1 MEEPLKT
8 LYERELSHLDG
19 HAREFA
25 NRQKFR
31 QIAARLGLGDAVAV
45 HDPFVEWLLEGFAY
59 LSARVQLKLDQ
70 EFPRFSQNLLSVVYP
85 HLTAPTPSM
94 IVAEFQP
101 DHDDAA
107 LLDGPLVAKGVQL
120 RARASG
126 PDRKQVPFV
135 TGRSVRLWPLEIT
148 EVEYLSDRP
157 AAVTR
162 AEPTVAAAEVELRRR
177 AELRTDEEGS
187 RPTKVESGLAMRL
200 KITQD
205 APLGELP
212 CDELDMFFAGRGRVP
227 QALFEACLMACP
239 RVEAVIRPQRRG
251 EKVRTVPL
259 TAVPLGFNRRRQG
272 DGMPVEDD
280 ALLPYDLRSYDGAR
294 LLHEFFALPERFQ
307 FMRLS
312 GLSRAFVAA
321 GDARE
326 IEIVFTFSAPFAQLK
341 GMGDGAHIKLHCVPA
356 VNLFE
361 MSLDDVKLSL
371 KKVEHHV
378 IPDRASPVDYEVH
391 SITKVAGYPEH
402 GQPVEFRPFF
412 STSGF
417 GARDDGSRRFYAL
430 NRTPREAPVTARGNA
445 QLKQYRGDE
454 VYLSLVDQEC
464 APYAAD
470 LRRLSIKALVT
481 NRHLPLYVGG
491 ESATTTLTS
500 SVDLGCKAIRIAA
513 GPSMPRAG
521 APAGPRLW
529 HVISHLSLNYL
540 SLIDTE
546 NGGGDEAMRQL
557 LTLYAPEDDRGSLRL
572 ADSVRK
578 VEGRPI
584 SGRLHAPPDPSG
596 RPQPIVFGRGLEI
609 TVTLDEGQDRTPV
622 LAAILDRFL
631 AGYAGANSFTQLRVV
646 TLSGQE
652 RCLWPRR
659 SGTRSIL

>member
-8 LYERELSHLDG
+8 LYERELTHLDG

-25 NRQKFR
+25 ERQKFR

-70 EFPRFSQNLLSVVYP
+70 EFPRFSQNLLAVVYP
-85 HLTAPTPSM
+85 HLTAPTPSI
-94 IVAEFQP
+94 IVAEFKP
-101 DHDDAA
+101 DLEDAA
-107 LLDGPLVAKGVQL
+107 LLDGPVVTKGVQL

-126 PDRKQVPFV
+126 AERKQVPFV
-135 TGRSVRLWPLEIT
+135 TGRSLRLWPVEFS

-157 AAVTR
+157 AVVTR
-162 AEPTVAAAEVELRRR
+162 SEGTVDAAEVELRRR
-177 AELRTDEEGS
+177 AQLRIEDEGS
-187 RPTKVESGLAMRL
+187 RPTKIEAGLALRL

-205 APLGELP
+205 APLSALA
-212 CDELDMFFAGRGRVP
+212 CDELDIFFPGRGRVA

-251 EKVRTVPL
+251 EKTRTIPL
-259 TAVPLGFNRRRQG
+259 EAIPLGFNRRRQG
-272 DGMPVEDD
+272 AGLPVEDD
-280 ALLPYDLRSYDGAR
+280 ALFPYDLRSYDGAR

-307 FMRLS
+307 FMRLA

-326 IEIVFTFSAPFAQLK
+326 IEIVFALSAPFAPLRGIGGTEVLK
-341 GMGDGAHIKLHCVPA
+341 LNCVPA

-361 MSLDDVKLSL
+361 MSTDDLKLTL

-378 IPDRASPVDYEVH
+378 IPDRANPADYEVH
-391 SITKVAGYPEH
+391 SILKVTGFPDA
-402 GQPVEFRPFF
+402 GQPQEFRPFF

-430 NRTPREAPVTARGNA
+430 NRTRREAPTTARGDA

-454 VYLSLVDQEC
+454 VYLSLVDESC

-470 LRRLSIKALVT
+470 MRRMSVKALVT
-481 NRHLPLYVGG
+481 SRHLPLYVGG
-491 ESATTTLTS
+491 ESATSTLTAA
-500 SVDLGCKAIRIAA
+500 VDLGCKSIRIAA
-513 GPSMPRAG
+513 GPSLPRGG
-521 APAGPRLW
+521 APDGPRLW
-529 HVISHLSLNYL
+529 HIISHLSLNYL
-540 SLIDTE
+540 SLIDTD
-546 NGGGDEAMRQL
+546 NGGGADAMRQL
-557 LTLYAPEDDRGSLRL
+557 LSLYAPEDDRGSLRL
-572 ADSVRK
+572 ADAVRA
-578 VEGRPI
+578 VEARPI

-596 RPQPIVFGRGLEI
+596 RPQPIVFGRGLEV
-609 TVTLDEGQDRTPV
+609 TLTLDEGQERTPV

-631 AGYAGANSFTQLRVV
+631 AGYAGANSFTQLRVA

-659 SGTRSIL
+659 SGTRPVL